1 MILFSRTALIDP
13 EIQLSAQRLS
23 TRFSFFGL
31 GFATAA
37 WAPLIPFAQ
46 QRLHFNHADFGLL
59 LLCSGL
65 GAMLAMPATGKIVQ
79 RIGCRVPIGFALLLL
94 AVLLPS
100 LSLWT
105 TPLMMAITLFLFGTA
120 AGSLGVAL
128 NIQAVVVEKNSLK
141 SLMSGFHG
149 MASLGGLAGV
159 LTITALL
166 ALSISAVMSAFAVS
180 LLLVIIVFLSVP
192 YSIKAVENTSLEA
205 SSKVKKSIR
214 QRLPQPLI
222 ILIGI
227 ACFIIFMVEGA
238 AMDWSGIYLTQQYG
252 VNTAFAGLAYTFFAI
267 AMTTGRF
274 TGDYLIRYFGE
285 KKLLTYSAICATLG
299 LALVSIAP
307 HWWLVLV
314 GYTLVGTGCS
324 NIVPIMF
331 SRAGRQTVMPSAVA
345 LSCVSTLA
353 YTGILV
359 GPAFI
364 GMIGELI
371 GLYTVF
377 MALSGLLLLIV
388 ALNRFTYV
396 KLAS

>member
-79 RIGCRVPIGFALLLL
+79 RVGCRVPIGFALLLL

-166 ALSISAVMSAFAVS
+166 ALSISSVMSAFAVS

-227 ACFIIFMVEGA
+227 ACFIIFMMEGA

-274 TGDYLIRYFGE
+274 TGHYLIRYFGE

-345 LSCVSTLA
+345 LSCVSTMA

-364 GMIGELI
+364 GMVSELI
-371 GLYTVF
+371 GLSTVF

-396 KLAS
+396 K

>member
-1 MILFSRTALIDP
+1 MILFSKTALIDP

-59 LLCSGL
+59 LLCGGL

-94 AVLLPS
+94 AILLPS
-100 LSLWT
+100 LSLWS

-166 ALSISAVMSAFAVS
+166 ALSISSVISAFAVS

-192 YSIKAVENTSLEA
+192 YSIKAVENATLEA
-205 SSKVKKSIR
+205 SSKMKKSIR

-227 ACFIIFMVEGA
+227 ACFIIFMTEGA
-238 AMDWSGIYLTQQYG
+238 AMDWSGIYLTHEYG

-274 TGDYLIRYFGE
+274 TGHYLIRYFGE
-285 KKLLTYSAICATLG
+285 KKLLAYSAICATLG

-314 GYTLVGTGCS
+314 GYTLVGAGCS

-331 SRAGRQTVMPSAVA
+331 SRAGRQTVMASAVA

-359 GPAFI
+359 GPALI

-371 GLYTVF
+371 GLSTVF
-377 MALSGLLLLIV
+377 MALSVLLLLIV

-396 KLAS
+396 K

>member
-192 YSIKAVENTSLEA
+192 YNIKAVENTLLEA

-227 ACFIIFMVEGA
+227 ACFIIFMTEGA

-252 VNTAFAGLAYTFFAI
+252 VNAAFAGLAYTFFAI

-307 HWWLVLV
+307 YWWLVLV

-345 LSCVSTLA
+345 LSCVSTMA

-364 GMIGELI
+364 GMVSELI
-371 GLYTVF
+371 GLSTVF

-396 KLAS
+396 K

>member
-31 GFATAA
+31 GFTTAA

-59 LLCSGL
+59 LLCGGL

-100 LSLWT
+100 LSLWS

-166 ALSISAVMSAFAVS
+166 ALSISSVISAFAVS

-192 YSIKAVENTSLEA
+192 YNIKAVENTLLEA

-227 ACFIIFMVEGA
+227 ACFIIFMTEGA

-252 VNTAFAGLAYTFFAI
+252 VNAAFAGLAYTFFAI
-267 AMTTGRF
+267 AMTIGRF
-274 TGDYLIRYFGE
+274 TGHYLIRYFGE

-299 LALVSIAP
+299 LAVVSIAP

-314 GYTLVGTGCS
+314 GYTLVGAGCS

-331 SRAGRQTVMPSAVA
+331 SRAGRQKMMASAVA
-345 LSCVSTLA
+345 LSCVSTMA

-364 GMIGELI
+364 GMVSELF
-371 GLYTVF
+371 GLSTVF

-388 ALNRFTYV
+388 ALNRYTYV
-396 KLAS
+396 K

>member
-166 ALSISAVMSAFAVS
+166 ALSISSVISAFAVS
-180 LLLVIIVFLSVP
+180 LLLVIIIFLSVP
-192 YSIKAVENTSLEA
+192 YSIKSVENTSLEA
-205 SSKVKKSIR
+205 SSKVKNSIR

-227 ACFIIFMVEGA
+227 ACFIIFMTEGA

-274 TGDYLIRYFGE
+274 TGHYLIRYFGE

-371 GLYTVF
+371 GLKTVF

-396 KLAS
+396 K

>member
-79 RIGCRVPIGFALLLL
+79 RVGCRVPIGFALLLL

-166 ALSISAVMSAFAVS
+166 ALSISSVMSAFAVS

-192 YSIKAVENTSLEA
+192 YSIKAVENTLLEA

-227 ACFIIFMVEGA
+227 ACFIIFMTEGA

-252 VNTAFAGLAYTFFAI
+252 VNAAFAGLAYTFFAI

-345 LSCVSTLA
+345 LSCVSTMA

-364 GMIGELI
+364 GMVSELI
-371 GLYTVF
+371 GLSTVF

-396 KLAS
+396 K

>member
-59 LLCSGL
+59 LLCGGL

-100 LSLWT
+100 LSLLS

-166 ALSISAVMSAFAVS
+166 ALSISSVMSAFAVS

-192 YSIKAVENTSLEA
+192 YNIKAVENTLLEA

-227 ACFIIFMVEGA
+227 ACFIIFMTEGA

-252 VNTAFAGLAYTFFAI
+252 VNAAFAGLAYTFFAI

-331 SRAGRQTVMPSAVA
+331 SRAGRQTVMSSAVA

-371 GLYTVF
+371 GLKTVF

-396 KLAS
+396 K

>member
-105 TPLMMAITLFLFGTA
+105 SPLMMAITLFLFGTA

-166 ALSISAVMSAFAVS
+166 ALSISSVMSAFAVS

-227 ACFIIFMVEGA
+227 ACFIIFMTEGA

-252 VNTAFAGLAYTFFAI
+252 VNAAFAGLAYTFFAI

-307 HWWLVLV
+307 YWWLVLV

-345 LSCVSTLA
+345 LSCVSTMA

-364 GMIGELI
+364 GMVSELI
-371 GLYTVF
+371 GLSTVF
-377 MALSGLLLLIV
+377 MALSGLLLLIG

-396 KLAS
+396 K

>member
-79 RIGCRVPIGFALLLL
+79 RVGCRVPIGFALLLL

-166 ALSISAVMSAFAVS
+166 ALSISSVMSAFAVS
-180 LLLVIIVFLSVP
+180 LLLVIIIFLSVP
-192 YSIKAVENTSLEA
+192 YSIKSVENTSLEA
-205 SSKVKKSIR
+205 SSKVKNSIR

-227 ACFIIFMVEGA
+227 ACFIIFMTEGA

-274 TGDYLIRYFGE
+274 TGHYLIRYFGE

-371 GLYTVF
+371 GLKTVF

-396 KLAS
+396 K

>member
-105 TPLMMAITLFLFGTA
+105 APLMMAITLFLFGTA

-166 ALSISAVMSAFAVS
+166 ALSISSVMSAFAVS

-192 YSIKAVENTSLEA
+192 YNIKAVENTLLEA

-227 ACFIIFMVEGA
+227 ACFIIFMTEGA

-252 VNTAFAGLAYTFFAI
+252 VNAAFAGLAYTFFAI

-307 HWWLVLV
+307 YWWLVLV

-345 LSCVSTLA
+345 LSCVSTMA

-364 GMIGELI
+364 GMVSELI
-371 GLYTVF
+371 GLSTVF

-396 KLAS
+396 K

>member
-105 TPLMMAITLFLFGTA
+105 SPLMMAITLFLFGTA

-227 ACFIIFMVEGA
+227 ACFIIFMTEGA

-252 VNTAFAGLAYTFFAI
+252 VNAAFAGLAYTFFAI

-307 HWWLVLV
+307 YWWLVLV

-345 LSCVSTLA
+345 LSCVSTMA

-364 GMIGELI
+364 GMVSELI
-371 GLYTVF
+371 GLSTVF

-396 KLAS
+396 K

>member
-79 RIGCRVPIGFALLLL
+79 RVGCRVPIGFALLLL

-252 VNTAFAGLAYTFFAI
+252 VNTTFAGLAYTFFAI

-274 TGDYLIRYFGE
+274 TGHYLIRYFGE

-307 HWWLVLV
+307 YWWLVLV

-345 LSCVSTLA
+345 LSCVSTMA
-353 YTGILV
+353 YTGILF

-364 GMIGELI
+364 GMVSELI
-371 GLYTVF
+371 GLSTVF

-396 KLAS
+396 K

>member
-79 RIGCRVPIGFALLLL
+79 RVGCRVPIGFALLLL

-166 ALSISAVMSAFAVS
+166 ALSISSVMSAFAVS

-192 YSIKAVENTSLEA
+192 YNIKAVENTLLEA

-227 ACFIIFMVEGA
+227 TCFIIFMTEGA

-252 VNTAFAGLAYTFFAI
+252 VNAAFAGLAYTFFAI

-274 TGDYLIRYFGE
+274 TGHYLIRYFGE

-307 HWWLVLV
+307 YWWLVLV

-345 LSCVSTLA
+345 LSCVSTMA

-364 GMIGELI
+364 GMVSELI
-371 GLYTVF
+371 GLSTVF

-396 KLAS
+396 K

>member
-166 ALSISAVMSAFAVS
+166 ALSISSVMSAFAVS

-192 YSIKAVENTSLEA
+192 YNIKAVENTSLEA
-205 SSKVKKSIR
+205 SSKVKNSIR

-227 ACFIIFMVEGA
+227 ACFIIFMTEGA

-274 TGDYLIRYFGE
+274 TGHYLIRYFGE

-371 GLYTVF
+371 GLKTVF

-396 KLAS
+396 K

>member
-166 ALSISAVMSAFAVS
+166 ALSISSVMSAFAVS

-227 ACFIIFMVEGA
+227 ACFIIFMTEGA

-307 HWWLVLV
+307 YWWLVLV

-345 LSCVSTLA
+345 LSCVSTMA

-364 GMIGELI
+364 GMVSELI
-371 GLYTVF
+371 GLSTVF

-396 KLAS
+396 K

>member
-59 LLCSGL
+59 LLCGGL

-166 ALSISAVMSAFAVS
+166 ALSISSVMSAFAVS

-299 LALVSIAP
+299 LALVSIVP
-307 HWWLVLV
+307 YWWLVLV

-345 LSCVSTLA
+345 LSCVSTMA

-364 GMIGELI
+364 GMVSELI
-371 GLYTVF
+371 GLSTVF

-396 KLAS
+396 K

>member
-105 TPLMMAITLFLFGTA
+105 SPLMMAITLFLFGTA

-149 MASLGGLAGV
+149 MASLSVLAGV
-159 LTITALL
+159 LKITALL
-166 ALSISAVMSAFAVS
+166 ALSISSVMSAFAVS

-192 YSIKAVENTSLEA
+192 YSIKAVENISLEA

-227 ACFIIFMVEGA
+227 ACFIIFMTEGA

-252 VNTAFAGLAYTFFAI
+252 VNAAFAGLAYTFFAI

-274 TGDYLIRYFGE
+274 TGHYLIRYFGE

-299 LALVSIAP
+299 LALVSISP

-314 GYTLVGTGCS
+314 GYTLVGSGCS

-345 LSCVSTLA
+345 LSCVSTMA

-364 GMIGELI
+364 GMVSELI
-371 GLYTVF
+371 GLSTVF

-396 KLAS
+396 K

>member
-166 ALSISAVMSAFAVS
+166 ALSISSVMSAFAVS
-180 LLLVIIVFLSVP
+180 LLLVIIIFLSVP
-192 YSIKAVENTSLEA
+192 YSIKSVENTSLEA
-205 SSKVKKSIR
+205 SSKVKNSIR

-252 VNTAFAGLAYTFFAI
+252 VNTTFAGLAYTFFAI

-274 TGDYLIRYFGE
+274 TGHYLIRYFGE

-371 GLYTVF
+371 GLKTVF

-396 KLAS
+396 K

>member
-192 YSIKAVENTSLEA
+192 YSIKAVENTLLEA

-227 ACFIIFMVEGA
+227 ACFIIFMTEGA

-274 TGDYLIRYFGE
+274 TGHYLIRYFGE

-307 HWWLVLV
+307 YWWLVLV

-345 LSCVSTLA
+345 LSCVSTMA

-364 GMIGELI
+364 GMVSELI
-371 GLYTVF
+371 GLSTVF

-396 KLAS
+396 K

>member
-166 ALSISAVMSAFAVS
+166 ALSISSVMSAFAVS

-227 ACFIIFMVEGA
+227 ACFIIFMTEGA

-274 TGDYLIRYFGE
+274 TGHYLIRYFGE

-307 HWWLVLV
+307 YWWLVLV

-345 LSCVSTLA
+345 LSCVSTIA

-364 GMIGELI
+364 GMVSELI
-371 GLYTVF
+371 GLSTVF

-396 KLAS
+396 K

>member
-59 LLCSGL
+59 LLCGGL

-79 RIGCRVPIGFALLLL
+79 RIGCRVPIGFTLLLL

-100 LSLWT
+100 LSLWSM
-105 TPLMMAITLFLFGTA
+105 PLMMAITLFLFGTA

-149 MASLGGLAGV
+149 MASLGGLAGA

-166 ALSISAVMSAFAVS
+166 ALSISSVISAFAVS

-205 SSKVKKSIR
+205 SSTMKKSIR
-214 QRLPQPLI
+214 QRLPQPLV

-227 ACFIIFMVEGA
+227 ACFIIFMTEGA
-238 AMDWSGIYLTQQYG
+238 AMDWSGIYLTNEYG
-252 VNTAFAGLAYTFFAI
+252 VNAAFAGLAYTFFAI
-267 AMTTGRF
+267 AMSTGRF
-274 TGDYLIRYFGE
+274 TGHYLIRYFGE

-307 HWWLVLV
+307 RWWLVLV
-314 GYTLVGTGCS
+314 GYTLVGAGCS

-331 SRAGRQTVMPSAVA
+331 SRAGRQKMMASAVA
-345 LSCVSTLA
+345 LSCVSTMA

-364 GMIGELI
+364 GMVSELF
-371 GLYTVF
+371 GLSTVF

-388 ALNRFTYV
+388 ALNRYTYV
-396 KLAS
+396 K

>member
-59 LLCSGL
+59 LLCGGL

-227 ACFIIFMVEGA
+227 ACFIIFMTEGA

-252 VNTAFAGLAYTFFAI
+252 VNAAFAGLAYTFFAI

-274 TGDYLIRYFGE
+274 TGHYLIRYFGE

-307 HWWLVLV
+307 YWWLVLV

-345 LSCVSTLA
+345 LSCVSTMA

-364 GMIGELI
+364 GMVSELI
-371 GLYTVF
+371 GLSTVF

-396 KLAS
+396 K

>member
-79 RIGCRVPIGFALLLL
+79 RVGCRVPIGFALLLL

-105 TPLMMAITLFLFGTA
+105 SPLMMAITLFLFGTA

-166 ALSISAVMSAFAVS
+166 ALSISSVMSAFAVS

-192 YSIKAVENTSLEA
+192 YSIKAVENTLLEA

-227 ACFIIFMVEGA
+227 ACFIIFMMEGA

-307 HWWLVLV
+307 YWWLVLV

-345 LSCVSTLA
+345 LSCVSTMA

-364 GMIGELI
+364 GMVSELI
-371 GLYTVF
+371 GLSTVF

-396 KLAS
+396 K

>member
-79 RIGCRVPIGFALLLL
+79 RVGCRVPIGFALLLL

-105 TPLMMAITLFLFGTA
+105 SPLMMAITLFLFGTA

-166 ALSISAVMSAFAVS
+166 ALSISSVMSAFAVS

-252 VNTAFAGLAYTFFAI
+252 VNTTFAGLAYTFFAI

-274 TGDYLIRYFGE
+274 TGHYLIRYFGE

-307 HWWLVLV
+307 YWWLVLV

-345 LSCVSTLA
+345 LSCVSTMA
-353 YTGILV
+353 YTGILF

-364 GMIGELI
+364 GMVSELI
-371 GLYTVF
+371 GLSTVF

-396 KLAS
+396 K

>member
-105 TPLMMAITLFLFGTA
+105 SPLMMAITLFLFGTA

-166 ALSISAVMSAFAVS
+166 ALSISSVMSAFAVS

-192 YSIKAVENTSLEA
+192 YNIKAVENTLLEA

-227 ACFIIFMVEGA
+227 ACFIIFMTEGA

-252 VNTAFAGLAYTFFAI
+252 VNAAFAGLAYTFFAI

-314 GYTLVGTGCS
+314 GYTLVGAGCS

-331 SRAGRQTVMPSAVA
+331 SRAGRQKMMASAVA
-345 LSCVSTLA
+345 LSCVSTMA

-364 GMIGELI
+364 GMVSELI
-371 GLYTVF
+371 GLSTVF

-388 ALNRFTYV
+388 TLNRFTYV
-396 KLAS
+396 K

>member
-180 LLLVIIVFLSVP
+180 LLLVIIIFLSVP

-227 ACFIIFMVEGA
+227 ACFIIFMMEGA

-274 TGDYLIRYFGE
+274 TGHYLIRYFGE

-307 HWWLVLV
+307 YWWLVLV

-345 LSCVSTLA
+345 LSCVSTMA

-364 GMIGELI
+364 GMVSELI
-371 GLYTVF
+371 GLSTVF

-396 KLAS
+396 K

>member
-65 GAMLAMPATGKIVQ
+65 GAMLATPATGKIVQ

-105 TPLMMAITLFLFGTA
+105 SPLMMAITLFLFGTA

-192 YSIKAVENTSLEA
+192 YNIKAVENTLLEA

-274 TGDYLIRYFGE
+274 TGHYLIRYFGE

-307 HWWLVLV
+307 YWWLVLV

-345 LSCVSTLA
+345 LSCVSTMA

-364 GMIGELI
+364 GMVSELI
-371 GLYTVF
+371 GLSTVF

-396 KLAS
+396 K

>member
-166 ALSISAVMSAFAVS
+166 ALSISSVMSAFAVS
-180 LLLVIIVFLSVP
+180 LLLVIIIFLSVP

-227 ACFIIFMVEGA
+227 ACFIIFMTEGA

-252 VNTAFAGLAYTFFAI
+252 VNTTFAGLAYTFFAI

-274 TGDYLIRYFGE
+274 TGHYLIRYFGE

-371 GLYTVF
+371 GLKTVF

-396 KLAS
+396 K

>member
-79 RIGCRVPIGFALLLL
+79 RVGCRVPIGFALLLL

-105 TPLMMAITLFLFGTA
+105 SPLMMAITLFLFGTA

-166 ALSISAVMSAFAVS
+166 ALSISSVISAFAVS

-274 TGDYLIRYFGE
+274 TGHYLIRYFGE

-345 LSCVSTLA
+345 LSCVSTMA

-364 GMIGELI
+364 GMVSELI
-371 GLYTVF
+371 GLSTVF

-396 KLAS
+396 K

>member
-13 EIQLSAQRLS
+13 EIQFSAQRLS

-105 TPLMMAITLFLFGTA
+105 SPLMMAITLFLFGTA

-166 ALSISAVMSAFAVS
+166 ALSISSVMSAFAVS

-192 YSIKAVENTSLEA
+192 YNIKAVENTLLEA

-227 ACFIIFMVEGA
+227 ACFIIFMTEGA

-252 VNTAFAGLAYTFFAI
+252 VNAAFAGLAYTFFAI

-307 HWWLVLV
+307 YWWLVLV

-345 LSCVSTLA
+345 LSCVSTMA

-364 GMIGELI
+364 GMVSELI
-371 GLYTVF
+371 GLSTVF

-396 KLAS
+396 K

>member
-79 RIGCRVPIGFALLLL
+79 RVGCRVPIGFALLLL

-180 LLLVIIVFLSVP
+180 LLLVIIIFLSVP

-227 ACFIIFMVEGA
+227 ACFIIFMMEGA

-274 TGDYLIRYFGE
+274 TGHYLIRYFGE

-307 HWWLVLV
+307 YWWLVLV

-345 LSCVSTLA
+345 LSCVSTMA

-364 GMIGELI
+364 GMVSELI
-371 GLYTVF
+371 GLSTVF

-396 KLAS
+396 K

>member
-59 LLCSGL
+59 LLCGGL

-100 LSLWT
+100 LSLLS

-166 ALSISAVMSAFAVS
+166 ALGISSVISAFAVS

-192 YSIKAVENTSLEA
+192 YNIKAVENTSLEA
-205 SSKVKKSIR
+205 SSKVKNSIR

-227 ACFIIFMVEGA
+227 ACFIIFMTEGA

-274 TGDYLIRYFGE
+274 TGHYLIRYFGE

-331 SRAGRQTVMPSAVA
+331 SRAGRQTVMSSAVA

-371 GLYTVF
+371 GLKTVF

-396 KLAS
+396 K

>member
-79 RIGCRVPIGFALLLL
+79 RVGCRVPIGFALLLL

-227 ACFIIFMVEGA
+227 ACFIIFMTEGA

-274 TGDYLIRYFGE
+274 TGHYLIRYFGE

-299 LALVSIAP
+299 LALVSIVP
-307 HWWLVLV
+307 YWWLVLV

-345 LSCVSTLA
+345 LSCVSTMA

-364 GMIGELI
+364 GMVSELI
-371 GLYTVF
+371 GLSTVF

-396 KLAS
+396 K

>member
-79 RIGCRVPIGFALLLL
+79 RVGCRVPIGFALLLL

-105 TPLMMAITLFLFGTA
+105 SPLMMAITLFLFGTA

-166 ALSISAVMSAFAVS
+166 ALSISSVMSAFAVS

-252 VNTAFAGLAYTFFAI
+252 VNTTFAGLAYTFFAI

-274 TGDYLIRYFGE
+274 TGHYLIRYFGE

-307 HWWLVLV
+307 YWWLVLV

-345 LSCVSTLA
+345 LSCVSTMA

-364 GMIGELI
+364 GMVSELI
-371 GLYTVF
+371 GLSTVF

-396 KLAS
+396 K

>member
-59 LLCSGL
+59 LLCGGL

-79 RIGCRVPIGFALLLL
+79 RIGCRLPIGFALLLL

-100 LSLWT
+100 LSLWS

-166 ALSISAVMSAFAVS
+166 ALGISSVISAFAVS

-192 YSIKAVENTSLEA
+192 YSIKAVENTNLET

-227 ACFIIFMVEGA
+227 ACFIIFMTEGA

-252 VNTAFAGLAYTFFAI
+252 VSAAFAGLAYTFFAI
-267 AMTTGRF
+267 AMTIGRF
-274 TGDYLIRYFGE
+274 TGHYLIRYFGE

-314 GYTLVGTGCS
+314 GYTLVGAGCS

-331 SRAGRQTVMPSAVA
+331 SRAGRQKMMASAVA
-345 LSCVSTLA
+345 LSCVSTMA

-364 GMIGELI
+364 GMVSELI
-371 GLYTVF
+371 GLSTVF

-388 ALNRFTYV
+388 ALNRFTYL
-396 KLAS
+396 K

>member
-79 RIGCRVPIGFALLLL
+79 RVGCRVPIGFALLLL

-166 ALSISAVMSAFAVS
+166 ALSISSVMSAFAVS

-252 VNTAFAGLAYTFFAI
+252 VNTTFAGLAYTFFAI

-307 HWWLVLV
+307 YWWLVLV

-345 LSCVSTLA
+345 LSCVSTMA

-364 GMIGELI
+364 GMVSELI
-371 GLYTVF
+371 GLSTVF

-396 KLAS
+396 K

>member
-214 QRLPQPLI
+214 QRLPQLLI

-227 ACFIIFMVEGA
+227 ACFIIFMMEGA

-274 TGDYLIRYFGE
+274 TGHYLIRYFGE
-285 KKLLTYSAICATLG
+285 KKFLTYSAICATLG

-307 HWWLVLV
+307 YWWLVLV

-345 LSCVSTLA
+345 LSCVSTMA

-364 GMIGELI
+364 GMVSELI
-371 GLYTVF
+371 GLSTVF

-388 ALNRFTYV
+388 GLNRFTYV
-396 KLAS
+396 K

>member
-166 ALSISAVMSAFAVS
+166 ALSISSVMSAFAVS

-227 ACFIIFMVEGA
+227 ACFIIFMTEGA

-252 VNTAFAGLAYTFFAI
+252 VNAAFAGLAYTFFAI

-274 TGDYLIRYFGE
+274 TGHYLIRYFGE

-307 HWWLVLV
+307 YWWLVLV

-345 LSCVSTLA
+345 LSCVSTMA

-364 GMIGELI
+364 GMVSELI
-371 GLYTVF
+371 GLSTVF

-396 KLAS
+396 K

>member
-79 RIGCRVPIGFALLLL
+79 RVGCRVPIGFALLLL

-192 YSIKAVENTSLEA
+192 YNIKAVENTLLEA

-227 ACFIIFMVEGA
+227 ACFIIFMTEGA

-252 VNTAFAGLAYTFFAI
+252 VNAAFAGLAYTFFAI

-274 TGDYLIRYFGE
+274 TGHYLIRYFGE

-307 HWWLVLV
+307 YWWLVLV

-345 LSCVSTLA
+345 LSCVSTMA

-364 GMIGELI
+364 GMVSELI
-371 GLYTVF
+371 GLSTVF

-396 KLAS
+396 K

>member
-105 TPLMMAITLFLFGTA
+105 SPLMMAITLFLFGTA

-166 ALSISAVMSAFAVS
+166 ALSISSVMSAFAVS
-180 LLLVIIVFLSVP
+180 LLLVIIIFLSVP
-192 YSIKAVENTSLEA
+192 YSIKSVENTSLEA

-227 ACFIIFMVEGA
+227 ACFIIFMTEGA

-307 HWWLVLV
+307 YWWLVLV

-345 LSCVSTLA
+345 LSCVSTMA

-364 GMIGELI
+364 GMVSELI
-371 GLYTVF
+371 GLSTVF

-396 KLAS
+396 K